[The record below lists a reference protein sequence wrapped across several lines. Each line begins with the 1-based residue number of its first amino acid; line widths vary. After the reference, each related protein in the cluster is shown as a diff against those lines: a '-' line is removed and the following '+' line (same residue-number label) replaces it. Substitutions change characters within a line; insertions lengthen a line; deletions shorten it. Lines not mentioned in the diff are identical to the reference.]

1 MQAYNTGSP
10 PPRSVCPCVRVCQM
24 LPPLPLPLPRQAHL
38 LPTEFFCFWKPKNE
52 KQNFSSHSSDPDV
65 HFLEPVTRLQA
76 GTRTA
81 WARGHEAFSHT
92 AGL

>member
-10 PPRSVCPCVRVCQM
+10 PAPCVRACVF
-24 LPPLPLPLPRQAHL
+24 PPPSTSPRQAHL
-38 LPTEFFCFWKPKNE
+38 LPTEFCCFWKPKNE